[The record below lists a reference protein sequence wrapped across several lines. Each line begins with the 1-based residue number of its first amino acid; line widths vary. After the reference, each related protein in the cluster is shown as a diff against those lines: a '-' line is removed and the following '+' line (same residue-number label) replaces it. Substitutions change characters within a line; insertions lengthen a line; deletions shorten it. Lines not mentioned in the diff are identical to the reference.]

1 MNCKSHIA
9 FPTHIHKCHNI
20 CIRRWNSSKVCL
32 FLKLESDKSILKM
45 SKLCHSLGGLEVP
58 LVIVHETN
66 KEKTESTA
74 NGDEETPM
82 MKRCV
87 IVCGRAH
94 PGESNGSY
102 MVEGFIDFI
111 CGDTKLAEFLRK
123 HVIFKIVPMI
133 NPDGVSLGN
142 YRTGLSGRD
151 FNR

>member
-1 MNCKSHIA
+1 
-9 FPTHIHKCHNI
+9 
-20 CIRRWNSSKVCL
+20 
-32 FLKLESDKSILKM
+32 M
-45 SKLCHSLGGLEVP
+45 SKLCDSLGGLEVP
-58 LVIVHETN
+58 LLIVHETH

-74 NGDEETPM
+74 NSEEEGGV

-102 MVEGFIDFI
+102 MVEGFLDFI
-111 CGDTKLAEFLRK
+111 CGDSKMAEFLRR

-133 NPDGVSLGN
+133 NPDGVALGN

-151 FNR
+151 FNREYRDPDK

>member
-1 MNCKSHIA
+1 M
-9 FPTHIHKCHNI
+9 
-20 CIRRWNSSKVCL
+20 
-32 FLKLESDKSILKM
+32 
-45 SKLCHSLGGLEVP
+45 P
-58 LVIVHETN
+58 LLIVHETH

-74 NGDEETPM
+74 NSEEEGGV

-102 MVEGFIDFI
+102 MVEGFLDFI
-111 CGDTKLAEFLRK
+111 CGDSKMAEFLRR

-133 NPDGVSLGN
+133 NPDGVALGN

-151 FNR
+151 FNREYRDPDK